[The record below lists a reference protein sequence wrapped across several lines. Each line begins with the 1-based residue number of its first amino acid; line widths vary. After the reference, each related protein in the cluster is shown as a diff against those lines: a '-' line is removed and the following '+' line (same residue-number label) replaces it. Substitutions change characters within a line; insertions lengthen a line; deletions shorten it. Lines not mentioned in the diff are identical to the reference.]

1 MGALDEAFLAKQ
13 LVADGNISPQLMQGL
28 SDAALL
34 QDAVGSHYE
43 LTELVNGKKADRGK
57 IKLKARQMHGAS
69 NSPQT
74 IDALLR
80 AIEYEKHG
88 DLVTPRQSTPHSREL
103 RMAADRILA
112 PAGASVLAG
121 VGLRAGGVESLDGS
135 ERLLRALDRI
145 DELDRGFNQKT
156 GAIYDGVGLDGGHKL
171 PHNKYPGM
179 SEAREN
185 MMFENKY
192 ENRVKGNR
200 EGGDVVNAM
209 TNSLMKRL
217 RSGDV
222 SPAMFADRYRPG
234 RSR

>member
-1 MGALDEAFLAKQ
+1 MVLDEAAAARALI
-13 LVADGNISPQLMQGL
+13 ADGIISADLLQGL

-34 QDAVGSHYE
+34 QEAVGSHYE
-43 LTELVNGKKADRGK
+43 LEELVNGKKDDRGK
-57 IKLKARQMHGAS
+57 IKLKAKEMRGQS

-80 AIEYEKHG
+80 AIEYEQKG

-103 RMAADRILA
+103 RKAGERILA
-112 PAGASVLAG
+112 PAGASTLAK
-121 VGLRAGGVESLDGS
+121 VGLRAGGVETLDGP
-135 ERLLRALDRI
+135 ERLVRALDRI

-156 GAIYDGVGLDGGHKL
+156 GAIYDGVGLDGGHKM
-171 PHNKYPGM
+171 PHNKYPEL

-200 EGGDVVNAM
+200 EGEDVIKAM
-209 TNSLMKRL
+209 RNSLIKRL
-217 RSGDV
+217 RSGDL
-222 SPAMFADRYRPG
+222 PAAMFARRH
-234 RSR
+234 RIL

>member
-1 MGALDEAFLAKQ
+1 MVLDEAAAAKA
-13 LVADGNISPQLMQGL
+13 LIADGIISADLLQGL

-34 QDAVGSHYE
+34 QEAVGGHYE
-43 LTELVNGKKADRGK
+43 LEELVKGKKEDRGK
-57 IKLKARQMHGAS
+57 IKLKAREMRGQS

-80 AIEYEKHG
+80 AIEYEQKG

-103 RMAADRILA
+103 RKAGERILA
-112 PAGASVLAG
+112 PAGASALAK
-121 VGLRAGGVESLDGS
+121 VGLRAGGVESLDGA
-135 ERLLRALDRI
+135 ERLVRALDRI

-171 PHNKYPGM
+171 PHNKYPEL

-200 EGGDVVNAM
+200 EGEDVIKAM
-209 TNSLMKRL
+209 TNSLTKRL
-217 RSGDV
+217 RSGAV
-222 SPAMFADRYRPG
+222 PAAMFARRY
-234 RSR
+234 SLL